1 MIAQKKLRRK
11 SIVDKTQL
19 FLFEDFYSDGSLSE
33 LKDVF
38 DKIIDAFTVKRRK
51 AIFDQERDVAIVD
64 FEESRSQIIQFIS
77 IVADFI

>member
-19 FLFEDFYSDGSLSE
+19 FLFEDFYSDASLSE